1 MSLRLALAQYPVG
14 APKDWACYAGKL
26 RAWAAEAA
34 ASGAELL
41 VWPEYAAM
49 ELAAMFPP
57 AVQQDLALQLSA
69 LQTLLPDY
77 LALHAAI
84 AQEHR
89 LHLLSGSFPTQ
100 TADGSF
106 VNRCYFF
113 APSGRFATQDKQIMT
128 RFEREQWG
136 VSRGEGLRVF
146 DTALGCIAVN
156 ICYDVEF
163 PLLARAQVEAG
174 ALLILAPSCTDTTAG
189 YWRVRLGAQARALE
203 NQCLVAQCPLVG
215 EAAWSAA
222 VDVNVGRAGVFAP
235 PDRGLPDDGVLALGE
250 WNQAQWLYTTLDLTA
265 ISKVRQQGQVLNHR
279 DWAEQGVD
287 ALPQVARIALV

>member
-1 MSLRLALAQYPVG
+1 VSLRLALAQYPVG

-136 VSRGEGLRVF
+136 VSRGEGLTVF

-163 PLLARAQVEAG
+163 PLLARAQVAAG

-287 ALPQVARIALV
+287 ALPQVARIPLV

>member
-163 PLLARAQVEAG
+163 PLLARAQVAAG

>member
-1 MSLRLALAQYPVG
+1 VSLRLALAQYPVG
-14 APKDWACYAGKL
+14 APKDWACYARCL
-26 RAWAAEAA
+26 RAWAAQAA

-57 AVQQDLALQLSA
+57 TVQQDLALQLSA

-100 TADGSF
+100 TAEGSF
-106 VNRCYFF
+106 VNRCHFF
-113 APSGRFATQDKQIMT
+113 APSGRYATQDKQIMT
-128 RFEREQWG
+128 RFEREQWR
-136 VSRGEGLRVF
+136 VSRGDGLRVF
-146 DTALGCIAVN
+146 DTALGCIGIN
-156 ICYDVEF
+156 ICYDIEF
-163 PLLARAQVEAG
+163 PLLARAQVAAG
-174 ALLILAPSCTDTTAG
+174 ALLILAPSCTDTSAG

-203 NQCLVAQCPLVG
+203 NQCFVAQCPLVG

-222 VDVNVGRAGVFAP
+222 VDVNVGRAGVFTP
-235 PDRGLPDDGVLALGE
+235 PDHGLPDDGVLALGD
-250 WNQAQWLYTTLDLTA
+250 WCQPQWLHTALGLATLA
-265 ISKVRQQGQVLNHR
+265 EVRQQGQVLNHR
-279 DWAEQGVD
+279 NWQEQGVSD
-287 ALPQVARIALV
+287 LPPVERIHLY